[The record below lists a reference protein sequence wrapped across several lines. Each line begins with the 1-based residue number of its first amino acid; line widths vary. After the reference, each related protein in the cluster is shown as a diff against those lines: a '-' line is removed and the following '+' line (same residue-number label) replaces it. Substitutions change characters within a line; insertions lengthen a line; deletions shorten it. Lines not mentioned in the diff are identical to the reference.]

1 MTDQIRKALVEDAS
15 RIEVTPVTW
24 DQVARGSEFGK
35 QSGARGKKK
44 RHTGLYGLGAAACL
58 VVVFGASGFVSP
70 AMAATLHKIPVI
82 GALYSFNVPQMN
94 QYSTTNDVSAT
105 DQGITISVPR
115 AYYDGNQLDI
125 TYEIQVPSGYQ
136 SLAGSQVRPPSE
148 INLNGRAVSFES
160 VQGDDSAVSSNI
172 YSGKMEW
179 NLSSHQF
186 PQSGTLT
193 IPIHQVGSVQ
203 GNWML
208 SIPVS
213 SIAVTNASQS
223 KTLTGVSSSA
233 YGITLTATKVSQGP
247 AFTTISMEMRQ
258 PLQANGH
265 PKYEMS
271 DRTFEFGTASNIT
284 GGISFVG
291 SVPDE
296 KVVGNEAVWD
306 FTLQVQTPPSNVK
319 SIPVEPVWFG
329 STPGPVPYSG
339 SGFLPHLSQ
348 LNVTV
353 PIN

>member
-1 MTDQIRKALVEDAS
+1 MTDEIRKALVEDAS
-15 RIEVTPVTW
+15 RIKVTPMTW
-24 DQVARGSEFGK
+24 EQVSQGSELGK
-35 QSGARGKKK
+35 RSGARGKKK
-44 RHTGLYGLGAAACL
+44 RRTGLYGLSTAACL
-58 VVVFGASGFVSP
+58 VVAIGASGFVSP

-94 QYSTTNDVSAT
+94 QYSTTTDPAAT
-105 DQGITISVPR
+105 DHGITISVPR

-136 SLAGSQVRPPSE
+136 SMAGSQVRPPSTIE
-148 INLNGRAVSFES
+148 LNGKTVSFES
-160 VQGDDSAVSSNI
+160 VQGDDSAVSSTT
-172 YSGKMEW
+172 YSGQMEW
-179 NLSSHQF
+179 NLSAHQL

-203 GNWML
+203 GNWTL

-223 KTLTGVSSSA
+223 KALTGVNSSA
-233 YGITLTATKVSQGP
+233 YGITLNATKVSQGP

-258 PLQANGH
+258 PLQSNGK

-291 SVPDE
+291 SVPGE
-296 KVVGNEAVWD
+296 KIVGNEAVWD

-319 SIPVEPVWFG
+319 SILVEPVWFG
-329 STPGPVPYSG
+329 SKAGPVPYSG